1 MRNECFTADGSAG
14 IRTENGLTTYRRDD
28 VVAHYSRAQD
38 LQAVE
43 AHLFQKF
50 IPERARIL
58 DLGVGGGRTSPYLSG
73 RASKYVG
80 VDYSP
85 EMVEACRKR
94 YPDMEFRCHDATDL
108 SGHEDARF
116 DVVVFSFNG
125 IDHLYPDGARLRC
138 LGEVERVLA
147 AGGRFI
153 FSMHNARSLLVRP
166 ARQGRS
172 LVNTVQAVSAAA
184 TGSLVRAAE
193 RMTTRAFWRGHG
205 YLSQNGGD
213 RIHYTTPPVVR
224 EELARYGL
232 RLVALVGEAYPRRL
246 PMMAS
251 RWIYYVAE
259 KPKRKSADG

>member
-1 MRNECFTADGSAG
+1 MRNECFIADGSAG
-14 IRTENGLTTYRRDD
+14 IRAENGLATYRRDD
-28 VVAHYSRAQD
+28 VVAQYSRAQD

-43 AHLFQKF
+43 ACLFQKYV
-50 IPERARIL
+50 PGHARIL
-58 DLGVGGGRTSPYLSG
+58 DLGVGGGRTTPHLSA
-73 RASKYVG
+73 RASTYVG

-85 EMVEACRKR
+85 EMVATCRAR
-94 YPDMEFRCHDATDL
+94 FAQLTFQCRDAADL
-108 SGHEDARF
+108 SGHEDASF

-153 FSMHNARSLLVRP
+153 FSMHNARGLLIRP

-172 LVNTVQAVSAAA
+172 LVETAQAASAAA
-184 TGSLVRAAE
+184 AGSLMRAA
-193 RMTTRAFWRGHG
+193 RRITTQAFWRGHG
-205 YLSQNGGD
+205 YLSQNGD
-213 RIHYTTPPVVR
+213 DYIHYSTPPVVSD
-224 EELARYGL
+224 ELARSGL

-259 KPKRKSADG
+259 KPMRKSADG